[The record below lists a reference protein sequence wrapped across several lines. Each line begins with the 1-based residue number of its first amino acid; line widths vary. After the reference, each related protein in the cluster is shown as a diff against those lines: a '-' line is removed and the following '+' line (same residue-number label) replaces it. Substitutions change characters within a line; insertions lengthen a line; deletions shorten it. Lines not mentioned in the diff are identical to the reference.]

1 MSVIKESFFEA
12 SFQTKEE
19 FASAEI
25 AAKSDV
31 SDNAELKVTEIKL
44 EKSVIKTNQE
54 KEHGMMATNE
64 QLSVRRYVSE
74 LK

>member
-1 MSVIKESFFEA
+1 MSKVTKESFFEA

-19 FASAEI
+19 FDSAEI

-44 EKSVIKTNQE
+44 EKSVIKLNNRTDQDG
-54 KEHGMMATNE
+54 KE
-64 QLSVRRYVSE
+64 
-74 LK
+74 

>member
-12 SFQTKEE
+12 SFETKEE
-19 FASAEI
+19 FESAEI

-44 EKSVIKTNQE
+44 EKSVIKTNQD
-54 KEHGMMATNE
+54 KEQPNE
-64 QLSVRRYVSE
+64 SE
-74 LK
+74 QHSKIVPEVKWCS

>member
-1 MSVIKESFFEA
+1 MSVIKQSFFEA

-19 FASAEI
+19 FESAEI

-31 SDNAELKVTEIKL
+31 SDNADLTVTEIKL

-54 KEHGMMATNE
+54 KESNDGNKE
-64 QLSVRRYVSE
+64 QLSVE
-74 LK
+74 KIW

>member
-1 MSVIKESFFEA
+1 MSKVIKESFFEA

-19 FASAEI
+19 FDNAEI

-44 EKSVIKTNQE
+44 EKSVIKLNNRTDQDG
-54 KEHGMMATNE
+54 K
-64 QLSVRRYVSE
+64 
-74 LK
+74 K

>member
-12 SFQTKEE
+12 SFETKEE

-25 AAKSDV
+25 AAGANV

-44 EKSVIKTNQE
+44 EKSVIKTNQD
-54 KEHGMMATNE
+54 KEQPNE
-64 QLSVRRYVSE
+64 SE
-74 LK
+74 QHSKIVPEVKWCS

>member
-12 SFQTKEE
+12 SFETKEE
-19 FASAEI
+19 FESAEI

-54 KEHGMMATNE
+54 KESNDGDKE
-64 QLSVRRYVSE
+64 QLSV
-74 LK
+74 KKI

>member
-12 SFQTKEE
+12 SFKTIEE
-19 FASAEI
+19 FDNAEV
-25 AAKSDV
+25 AAVSNV

-54 KEHGMMATNE
+54 KESNDGDKE
-64 QLSVRRYVSE
+64 QLSVE
-74 LK
+74 KI

>member
-1 MSVIKESFFEA
+1 MSSVIKESFFEA

-19 FASAEI
+19 FDSAEI
-25 AAKSDV
+25 AAGANV

-54 KEHGMMATNE
+54 KESNDGDKE
-64 QLSVRRYVSE
+64 QLSVE
-74 LK
+74 KI